1 MQAFAAAV
9 IHDGRVLATRYFVRI
24 GNEELEIRNFFRRR
38 LIQLVAT
45 LLANP
50 HAANF
55 FSGKLYRGDLKNF
68 CAPGLN
74 CWSCPA
80 ATLSCPIGALQAV
93 GGAGGKFFGFYAA
106 GVIIL
111 IGLLLGRAVCGF
123 LCPFGF
129 FQELLNKIPSPKIF
143 LPRKFLR
150 VKYFLLI
157 IFVLILPV
165 ASKFGEPTFCEYI
178 CPAGTLEAGLPLV
191 ATHEEFR
198 RVLGN
203 LFALKIFILVA
214 VLVGSVVVHRFFC
227 RVMCPLGAIYGLLN
241 KYSFYLDCG
250 RCKKICPLDLDP
262 TKEFD
267 SAECVRCKRCV
278 EVCPTKSLR

>member
-1 MQAFAAAV
+1 MYRA
-9 IHDGRVLATRYFVRI
+9 GLMK
-24 GNEELEIRNFFRRR
+24 RR
-38 LIQLVAT
+38 LIQLAAMILT
-45 LLANP
+45 NP
-50 HAANF
+50 YAANF
-55 FSGKLYRGDLKNF
+55 LSGKLYRGDLKNF

-93 GGAGGKFFGFYAA
+93 GGAGGKFSFYAA
-106 GVIIL
+106 GFIIL

-129 FQELLNKIPSPKIF
+129 IQELLNKIPSPKIN

-165 ASKFGEPTFCEYI
+165 VTKFGEPAFCEYI
-178 CPAGTLEAGLPLV
+178 CPAGTLEAGLPLI

-198 RVLGN
+198 HVLGK
-203 LFALKIFILVA
+203 LFALKIFILVVVIGGC
-214 VLVGSVVVHRFFC
+214 VLVHRFFC

-241 KYSFYLDCG
+241 KYSFYRLTCAADKCIGCG
-250 RCKKICPLDLDP
+250 RCKKICPLELDP

-267 SAECVRCKRCV
+267 SAECVRCGKCV
-278 EVCPTKSLR
+278 KLCPANALKL